1 VHKWRVVTSRS
12 VRFLLLAAV
21 GVAGCG
27 GLDDN
32 RPPEWSYISPAII
45 QPNCATASC
54 HSRGAA
60 VAGLDLS
67 TAEAGW
73 NDLLRQK
80 LPQVPGSPTG
90 PMGRSNVPRQLV
102 IPGNPGQSRV
112 ANMMR
117 AFGAAR
123 MPPDRP
129 LAEADIAL
137 VEEWILLGAQND

>member
-1 VHKWRVVTSRS
+1 MHKWRVVTSRS

-21 GVAGCG
+21 GVTGCG

-45 QPNCATASC
+45 QSNCATSSC

-73 NDLLRQK
+73 NDLLGQR
-80 LPQVPGSPTG
+80 LPRVTGSPET
-90 PMGRSNVPRQLV
+90 RSNVPRQLV

-112 ANMMR
+112 VNMMR

>member
-1 VHKWRVVTSRS
+1 MHKWQAVTSRS

-21 GVAGCG
+21 GVTGCG

-45 QPNCATASC
+45 QSNCATSSC

-67 TAEAGW
+67 TADSGYD
-73 NDLLRQK
+73 DLLKQK
-80 LPQVPGSPTG
+80 LPRPPNTSAE
-90 PMGRSNVPRQLV
+90 RANVPRQLV
-102 IPGNPGQSRV
+102 IPGNPGQSRLV
-112 ANMMR
+112 NMLN

-129 LAEADIAL
+129 LAEADIKL
-137 VEEWILLGAQND
+137 IEEWVLAGATNE

>member
-1 VHKWRVVTSRS
+1 
-12 VRFLLLAAV
+12 V
-21 GVAGCG
+21 GVTGCG

-45 QPNCATASC
+45 QPNCATSSC

-67 TAEAGW
+67 TADAGFK
-73 NDLLRQK
+73 DLREQN
-80 LPQVPGSPTG
+80 LPMVPNA
-90 PMGRSNVPRQLV
+90 PMGRGSVPRQLI
-102 IPGNPGQSRV
+102 IPGNPSQSRV
-112 ANMMR
+112 VNMMR

-137 VEEWILLGAQND
+137 IEEWILRGANND